1 MHYNCDILYLQDK
14 PAEYHSLFFWC
25 MMLTNKVKTGG
36 SILLIH
42 IEDILP
48 AEYSSRRVVS
58 LDELYSLSDSI
69 KSVGILNPLTV
80 RKENNGCYRVVSGER
95 RRRAAIIA
103 GCTVLPCVLVDVSEY
118 NSVIFNIAENLH
130 RKELHYLELA
140 TIIDE
145 LHENMSV
152 SELSEALSVPEGL
165 ILSRIR
171 LLSLPDNVKWKIM
184 TGNINET
191 TANAIAGVEGSKRQ
205 NEITDLIVSSGCSF
219 REAMELTEKVPKK
232 AVFAAK
238 YRDFRIFEN
247 TIEHAVETM
256 KSSGISASSLKQ
268 SDDSSITYTITINR
282 MV

>member
-1 MHYNCDILYLQDK
+1 MILF
-14 PAEYHSLFFWC
+14 ACRTSLPNITVIFYWC
-25 MMLTNKVKTGG
+25 KMLKSKVKTGG
-36 SILLIH
+36 SILLIP

-58 LDELYSLSDSI
+58 LDELYKLSDSI
-69 KSVGILNPLTV
+69 RSVGILNPLTV
-80 RKENNGCYRVVSGER
+80 RCEKNGCCRVVSGER
-95 RRRAAIIA
+95 RRRAAIIS
-103 GCTVLPCVLVDVSEY
+103 GCTELPCVLVDVNDY

-145 LHENMSV
+145 LHENMSIA
-152 SELSEALSVPEGL
+152 ELSDALAVPEGL

-184 TGNINET
+184 TGNVSET
-191 TANAIAGVEGSKRQ
+191 TANAIAGVEDTKRQ
-205 NEITDLIVSSGCSF
+205 NEITDLIVSRGCSF
-219 REAMELTEKVPKK
+219 REAMELTEKVPKR

-247 TIEHAVETM
+247 TIEHAVDTM
-256 KSSGISASSLKQ
+256 KASGISAECKKL
-268 SDDSSITYTITINR
+268 SDDGTVTFTVTINK